1 MSIAKNLIRC
11 TTPLCRDQALADVRI
26 GLGYTCVELAD
37 GAAGVA
43 WTPERSHEGNCTHL
57 AGAGTIEDFRE
68 QEVLSWLD
76 SNNHY
81 LRAIGLAA
89 CNAVNMRQEKFF
101 SKDEALSLLNI
112 QQSDHVVM
120 VGFFGPLIAQIKKT
134 GCTFDILDL
143 NPAKPGIVDLRSGP
157 ELLAACDVAIITAT
171 SIINGTID
179 GLLANLSRNRA
190 ALLLGP
196 STPLCAAAFSGKRI
210 SQLSGALVR
219 APDPLKRVISQGG
232 GTSLMKKHLQFV
244 SVQLADRWNKGEDI

>member
-1 MSIAKNLIRC
+1 MSIAENLIRC

-57 AGAGTIEDFRE
+57 AWAGTIEDFSE
-68 QEVLSWLD
+68 QEVLGWLD
-76 SNNHY
+76 SSDHY

-89 CNAVNMRQEKFF
+89 CNAVNLRQEQDLR
-101 SKDEALSLLNI
+101 KDEALSLLNI

-196 STPLCAAAFSGKRI
+196 STPLSAAAFSGSRI

-244 SVQLADRWNKGEDI
+244 SVQLADRWNKGEDT

>member
-1 MSIAKNLIRC
+1 MPIAQNLIRC

-43 WTPERSHEGNCTHL
+43 WTPERSHAGNCTHL
-57 AGAGTIEDFRE
+57 SRAGTIEDCRE

-76 SNNHY
+76 SDDHY

-89 CNAVNMRQEKFF
+89 CNAINLRQEKDF
-101 SKDEALSLLNI
+101 SNDEALGLLNI
-112 QQSDHVVM
+112 QQHDHVVI
-120 VGFFGPLIAQIKKT
+120 VGFFSPLMAQIKKT
-134 GCTFDILDL
+134 GCTFDVLDL

-157 ELLAACDVAIITAT
+157 ALLAACDVAIITAT

-179 GLLANLSRNRA
+179 GLLDNLARNRA

-196 STPLCAAAFSGKRI
+196 STPLCAEAFSGKRI

-244 SVQLADRWNKGEDI
+244 SVQLTNKWGTGEGI